1 MVSEGDSAASCQ
13 SKVRSL
19 RRDRRSKRLKFF
31 GGDKGRPQVT
41 LRGCRRRWME
51 PLSLKAL
58 RWSREIPNV
67 SEAEEGPSP
76 RAAEG
81 GVPVLDAGEGGA
93 GETAC
98 PEASGRNCLPSVS
111 EGGPVVRGKSSQ
123 KETGQSSGAEPREG
137 TLGLGGKRG

>member
-1 MVSEGDSAASCQ
+1 MSKTRSHMVSEVDSAASCR
-13 SKVRSL
+13 SKASWL
-19 RRDRRSKRLKFF
+19 QRDRRSKPLKFF

-67 SEAEEGPSP
+67 SEAEGGPFP

-81 GVPVLDAGEGGA
+81 GVPVLEAGEGGA

-98 PEASGRNCLPSVS
+98 PDASGRNCLPSVS
-111 EGGPVVRGKSSQ
+111 EGGPVIRGRSSQ
-123 KETGQSSGAEPREG
+123 KEAGQSSG
-137 TLGLGGKRG
+137 